1 MSPFPISICA
11 LWSNLNPGRRLVCV
25 IEWHDSLPVIWDKIN
40 EHLEHSLLL
49 TIEAISIPANWK
61 RCFFFF
67 LFVPLTFS
75 ILASMVCEL
84 RWVTKKKKEEEEE
97 KERRRSDKL
106 DEKEKKWARQ
116 GYTARQAGKSRLDG
130 MWENVFFF
138 RSPIIVQELAIQLA
152 L

>member
-1 MSPFPISICA
+1 MSPFPISISA

-40 EHLEHSLLL
+40 EHLEHSLLR

-61 RCFFFF
+61 RCFFFFF

-116 GYTARQAGKSRLDG
+116 GKATQPGKRANLDW
-130 MWENVFFF
+130 MECEKMYFFF
-138 RSPIIVQELAIQLA
+138 APRL
-152 L
+152 